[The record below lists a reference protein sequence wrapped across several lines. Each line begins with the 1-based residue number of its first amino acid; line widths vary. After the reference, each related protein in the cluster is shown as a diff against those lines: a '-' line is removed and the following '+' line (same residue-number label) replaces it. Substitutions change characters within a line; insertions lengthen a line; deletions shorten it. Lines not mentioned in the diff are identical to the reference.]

1 LTTLQITQFVVGA
14 SFAFIHLVIAYQIP
28 VSVPYLYNVA
38 PKVVS
43 MAASDASAVASTA
56 IASASADAGALFKR
70 FALRAAGYEGLAEN
84 VVGDSLLASSNY
96 QAPPSRQQLA
106 SAENRYKEELQW
118 VHCLDT
124 SGQAF
129 AILLNVL
136 YLAPLTWLFVQF
148 FIKSYLT
155 HFERRRSSAA
165 AEQARIAASS
175 LGDASKGVARRL
187 SQAVIDMHAAGDSS
201 DTDSPIVESSESVN
215 TLKEKAAANAEKT
228 REAAQRSTNN
238 LGKTVTD
245 AQETISEKAKPV
257 AEAAQKKVQEVATKV
272 QEQLPSTEKI
282 KEQVNVAVNTVKQES
297 SAADDVKTKAQDTA
311 DKVGE
316 KEAKEA
322 QYTTQQEP
330 RSKVT
335 DDKSFAG
342 ATKEEVKDK
351 PTSEASSIPA
361 QSPNEDGT
369 GAVEATGS
377 TNNEDKAEK
386 KAQDKII
393 DESQPVRDD
402 DQETGD
408 EGTNDESGAERPS
421 SRGSASQI
429 PRPKKKKNKNKNK
442 KA

>member
-1 LTTLQITQFVVGA
+1 MV
-14 SFAFIHLVIAYQIP
+14 
-28 VSVPYLYNVA
+28 
-38 PKVVS
+38 
-43 MAASDASAVASTA
+43 ASDASAVASTA
-56 IASASADAGALFKR
+56 IASASADAGALFRR

-84 VVGDSLLASSNY
+84 IGDDPTLASSGY
-96 QAPPSRQQLA
+96 QAPISRQQVPP
-106 SAENRYKEELQW
+106 AEQRYKDELQW

-155 HFERRRSSAA
+155 QLERRRSSAA

-215 TLKEKAAANAEKT
+215 TLKQKAASDAEKIK
-228 REAAQRSTNN
+228 RAAKQSSNN
-238 LGKTVTD
+238 LGNAVTD
-245 AQETISEKAKPV
+245 AQKTVSEIAKPV
-257 AEAAQKKVQEVATKV
+257 VEAVQKKAQEVASKA
-272 QEQLPSTEKI
+272 QEQLPSAEKV
-282 KEQVNVAVNTVKQES
+282 KEQPNVAADKIKQES
-297 SAADDVKTKAQDTA
+297 SAVDDVKDKAQDAA
-311 DKVGE
+311 DKVEE
-316 KEAKEA
+316 KRAA
-322 QYTTQQEP
+322 QSQSSSQQEP
-330 RSKVT
+330 SSKVT
-335 DDKSFAG
+335 DDKSFAD
-342 ATKEEVKDK
+342 ATKEEVKDV
-351 PTSEASSIPA
+351 PGNDASPSAA
-361 QSPNEDGT
+361 QSPNDDGT
-369 GAVEATGS
+369 GAAEVTGS
-377 TNNEDKAEK
+377 TNDQEKAEK
-386 KAQDKII
+386 KEQDKII

-402 DQETGD
+402 DRDTAD

>member
-1 LTTLQITQFVVGA
+1 MV
-14 SFAFIHLVIAYQIP
+14 
-28 VSVPYLYNVA
+28 
-38 PKVVS
+38 
-43 MAASDASAVASTA
+43 ASDASAVASTA
-56 IASASADAGALFKR
+56 IASASADAGALFRR

-84 VVGDSLLASSNY
+84 IGDDPTLASSGY
-96 QAPPSRQQLA
+96 QAPISRQQVPP
-106 SAENRYKEELQW
+106 AEQRYKDELQW

-155 HFERRRSSAA
+155 QLERRRSSAA

-215 TLKEKAAANAEKT
+215 TLKQKAASDAEKIKG
-228 REAAQRSTNN
+228 AAKQSSNN
-238 LGKTVTD
+238 LGNAVTD
-245 AQETISEKAKPV
+245 AQKIVSEIAKPV
-257 AEAAQKKVQEVATKV
+257 VEAVQKKAQEVASKA
-272 QEQLPSTEKI
+272 QEQLPSAEKVR
-282 KEQVNVAVNTVKQES
+282 EQANVAADKIKQES
-297 SAADDVKTKAQDTA
+297 SAVDDVKDKAQDAA
-311 DKVGE
+311 DKVEE
-316 KEAKEA
+316 KRAA
-322 QYTTQQEP
+322 QSQSSSQQGP
-330 RSKVT
+330 SSKVT
-335 DDKSFAG
+335 DDKSFAD
-342 ATKEEVKDK
+342 ATKEEVKDE
-351 PTSEASSIPA
+351 PGNDASPSAA
-361 QSPNEDGT
+361 QSPNDDGT
-369 GAVEATGS
+369 GAAEVTGS
-377 TNNEDKAEK
+377 TNDQEKAEK
-386 KAQDKII
+386 KEQDKII

-402 DQETGD
+402 DRDTAD